1 MIRKDPVILIA
12 LLLLLALVVGGLAA
26 EWIAPHDPL
35 RIGLR
40 TRLRPPSFLEGGDP
54 RFLLGT
60 DHLGR
65 DLLSRILHGLRISLI
80 VGVLAATLSALL
92 GGALGLWAG
101 YRGGVVDAVSMRV
114 ADVQLA
120 FPLLVLAI
128 AVIGIVGASLP
139 AIVLVL
145 GLWGWAGFAR
155 VVRAEVMVQREL
167 DYVHAATVAGAAPM
181 RVMLRHILP
190 NVASSAIV
198 LWTFAVAQAVV
209 VEGALGFVGLGV
221 RPPAPSLGGIMN
233 DGRQLL
239 GNAWWVMVMPGG
251 VLVALVVA
259 LNLLGD
265 ALRDHLDPRALK
277 T

>member
-1 MIRKDPVILIA
+1 MRRDPGV
-12 LLLLLALVVGGLAA
+12 LLAVLVLAALAVAAFGA
-26 EWIAPHDPL
+26 EWIAPADPL
-35 RIGLR
+35 AIGLR
-40 TRLRPPSFLEGGDP
+40 VRLRPPAWMEGGDTQ
-54 RFLLGT
+54 FLLGT

-65 DLLSRILHGLRISLI
+65 DLLSRMLYGLRISLA
-80 VGVLAATLSALL
+80 VGVAAATLSAVL
-92 GGALGLWAG
+92 GGVLGLLAG
-101 YRGGVVDAVSMRV
+101 YLGRSVDAVAMRV

-139 AIVLVL
+139 AIILVL
-145 GLWGWAGFAR
+145 GLWGWASFAR

-167 DYVHAATVAGAAPM
+167 DYVQAAVVAGARPL

-233 DGRQLL
+233 DGRQVL
-239 GNAWWVMVMPGG
+239 GHAWWVMVMPGCL
-251 VLVALVVA
+251 LVALVVT

-265 ALRDHLDPRALK
+265 ALRDWLDPRQVRH
-277 T
+277 

>member
-1 MIRKDPVILIA
+1 MRRDPAV
-12 LLLLLALVVGGLAA
+12 LLALLVVVVLATA
-26 EWIAPHDPL
+26 ALGADWIAPANPL
-35 RIGLR
+35 AIGLR
-40 TRLRPPSFLEGGDP
+40 TRLHPPFWMEGGDP

-65 DLLSRILHGLRISLI
+65 DLLSRMLYGLRVSLL
-80 VGVLAATLSALL
+80 VGVAAATLSAVL
-92 GGALGLWAG
+92 GGALGLLAG
-101 YRGGVVDAVSMRV
+101 YLGRGVDVVAMRV

-139 AIVLVL
+139 AIILVL

-155 VVRAEVMVQREL
+155 VMRAEVMVQREL
-167 DYVHAATVAGAAPM
+167 DYVQAATVAGATPL
-181 RVMLRHILP
+181 RVMWRHILP

-221 RPPAPSLGGIMN
+221 RPPAPSLGSIMN
-233 DGRQLL
+233 DGRQVL
-239 GNAWWVMVMPGG
+239 GNAWWVMVMPGCL
-251 VLVALVVA
+251 LVALVVA
-259 LNLLGD
+259 LNVLGD
-265 ALRDHLDPRALK
+265 ALRDWLDPRRVRH
-277 T
+277 

>member
-1 MIRKDPVILIA
+1 MRRDPAVLA
-12 LLLLLALVVGGLAA
+12 AALVLAVLAIAALGA
-26 EWIAPHDPL
+26 EWLAPADPL
-35 RIGLR
+35 QIGLR
-40 TRLRPPSFLEGGDP
+40 MRLRPPAWVEGGDP
-54 RFLLGT
+54 RFLLGA

-65 DLLSRILHGLRISLI
+65 DLLSRMLYGLRVSLL
-80 VGVLAATLSALL
+80 VGVAAATLSAVL
-92 GGALGLWAG
+92 GGALGLLAG
-101 YRGGVVDAVSMRV
+101 YFGRGVDAVAMRV

-167 DYVHAATVAGAAPM
+167 DYVQAALVAGATPW
-181 RVMLRHILP
+181 RVMGRHILP
-190 NVASSAIV
+190 NVASSATV

-239 GNAWWVMVMPGG
+239 GNAWWVMVMPGCL
-251 VLVALVVA
+251 LVALVVS

-265 ALRDHLDPRALK
+265 ALRDWLDPRRMRH
-277 T
+277 

>member
-1 MIRKDPVILIA
+1 MRRDPTV
-12 LLLLLALVVGGLAA
+12 LLALLVVVVLAVA
-26 EWIAPHDPL
+26 ALGADWLAPENPL
-35 RIGLR
+35 AIGLR
-40 TRLRPPSFLEGGDP
+40 TRLRPPFWMEGGDP

-65 DLLSRILHGLRISLI
+65 DLLSRMLYGLRVSLL
-80 VGVLAATLSALL
+80 VGLAAATLSAML
-92 GGALGLWAG
+92 GGALGLLAG
-101 YRGGVVDAVSMRV
+101 YLGRGVDVVAMRV

-139 AIVLVL
+139 AIILVL

-167 DYVHAATVAGAAPM
+167 DYVQAATVAGATPL
-181 RVMLRHILP
+181 RVMWRHILP

-233 DGRQLL
+233 DGRQVL
-239 GNAWWVMVMPGG
+239 GNAWWVMVIPGCL
-251 VLVALVVA
+251 LVALVVA
-259 LNLLGD
+259 LNVLGD
-265 ALRDHLDPRALK
+265 ALRDWLDPRRVRH
-277 T
+277 

>member
-1 MIRKDPVILIA
+1 MRRSPGVLVAVLVLVA
-12 LLLLLALVVGGLAA
+12 LAVLSLGA
-26 EWIAPHDPL
+26 EWVAPADPL
-35 RIGLR
+35 AIGLR
-40 TRLRPPSFLEGGDP
+40 SRLRPPAWMEDGEA

-65 DLLSRILHGLRISLI
+65 DLFSRMLYGLRVSLA
-80 VGVLAATLSALL
+80 VGVAAATLSAVL
-92 GGALGLWAG
+92 GGALGLLAG
-101 YRGGVVDAVSMRV
+101 YLGRGVDALAMRL

-139 AIVLVL
+139 AIILVL

-167 DYVHAATVAGAAPM
+167 DYVQAAVVAGASPL

-190 NVASSAIV
+190 NVASSATV

-239 GNAWWVMVMPGG
+239 GNAWWVMVMPGCL
-251 VLVALVVA
+251 LVMLVVA
-259 LNLLGD
+259 LNVLGD
-265 ALRDHLDPRALK
+265 ALRDWLDPRRIRH
-277 T
+277 